1 MTADGREA
9 VAASPFTVFIDPDPA
24 RPYLTYAV
32 PERGAQ
38 APWGEEAIA
47 ALRATFEER
56 GREPRVDF
64 IERCWPGLTE
74 ALVSAGFEIE
84 HRLPGLIAG
93 PEAVRSPPVPEGL
106 EIEAVGRGAGEA
118 SIRALLIVQREA
130 FGETYSV
137 DADAIELFRRI
148 GTDSVLAR
156 LADGTPVGG
165 AGRLA
170 VHDGVSEI
178 VAVGVDEHWRGRGIG
193 GALTAAA
200 SERAVRAGAELLFIT
215 PENERAGRVY
225 ERAGFVLE
233 PACTRVKLKLPA

>member
-1 MTADGREA
+1 MG
-9 VAASPFTVFIDPDPA
+9 A
-24 RPYLTYAV
+24 R
-32 PERGAQ
+32 
-38 APWGEEAIA
+38 
-47 ALRATFEER
+47 
-56 GREPRVDF
+56 
-64 IERCWPGLTE
+64 
-74 ALVSAGFEIE
+74 
-84 HRLPGLIAG
+84 
-93 PEAVRSPPVPEGL
+93 
-106 EIEAVGRGAGEA
+106 AGEA
-118 SIRALLIVQREA
+118 SIRALLIVQRDA

-170 VHDGVSEI
+170 GARRCERD
-178 VAVGVDEHWRGRGIG
+178 RGRRRRRALAWPRDRRRADRGRFGARRPG
-193 GALTAAA
+193 GPK
-200 SERAVRAGAELLFIT
+200 LLFIT